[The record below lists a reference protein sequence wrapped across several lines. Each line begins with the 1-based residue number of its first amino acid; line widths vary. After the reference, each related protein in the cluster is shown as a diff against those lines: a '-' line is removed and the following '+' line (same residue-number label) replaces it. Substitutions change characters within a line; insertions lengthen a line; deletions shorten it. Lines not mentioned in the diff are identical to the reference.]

1 MTQGTA
7 IKIGDTV
14 AWADVPDGAM
24 VRTATRQAG
33 VVHALRIVGHGRFV
47 SGTWGWRE
55 WDLRWEWS
63 AEAEAPAWLKHPDPT
78 IIALGLTGFE
88 SAEDLQRMAE
98 VFDIRQHLDTA
109 TGDGAGG
116 PWVADEERFS
126 LWLALPDWQEIEV
139 AQVDDPAAG
148 DDFWTVLDLAA
159 RTLHAAGWRA
169 GMLPSAAA
177 HLLVRAAEDR
187 SKPQPP
193 PPLAPAA
200 PGSTGGLEP

>member
-1 MTQGTA
+1 MPD

-88 SAEDLQRMAE
+88 AAEDLQRLAE
-98 VFDIRQHLDTA
+98 VFD
-109 TGDGAGG
+109 
-116 PWVADEERFS
+116 
-126 LWLALPDWQEIEV
+126 
-139 AQVDDPAAG
+139 
-148 DDFWTVLDLAA
+148 
-159 RTLHAAGWRA
+159 GWRA
-169 GMLPSAAA
+169 GLPFVADLARAASDPCAACAEMDGWGCREHQSAA
-177 HLLVRAAEDR
+177 V
-187 SKPQPP
+187 
-193 PPLAPAA
+193 APAA